1 MLGGFN
7 AKTGLFFFSKQCFFW
22 NFDRSRLFFN
32 QSKFIQNFL
41 VSHYLFQSIE
51 IDFRSVKNHELGFLK
66 TEFDLFKLT
75 FQKFFKLFFLSLTWQ
90 RLILNFLSFSSDLFA
105 RFSSLQA
112 GKSILP
118 FPLHLFSCFHAFC
131 WDFRT
136 YSFWDFC

>member
-1 MLGGFN
+1 MHFIYIFQCLEEFLH
-7 AKTGLFFFSKQCFFW
+7 KTG
-22 NFDRSRLFFN
+22 LFFN

-90 RLILNFLSFSSDLFA
+90 RLFLKFISFSTDLFA
-105 RFSSLQA
+105 CFSSLQA
-112 GKSILP
+112 SKSILP
-118 FPLHLFSCFHAFC
+118 FLLHLFSCFHAFC
-131 WDFRT
+131 WDFWT